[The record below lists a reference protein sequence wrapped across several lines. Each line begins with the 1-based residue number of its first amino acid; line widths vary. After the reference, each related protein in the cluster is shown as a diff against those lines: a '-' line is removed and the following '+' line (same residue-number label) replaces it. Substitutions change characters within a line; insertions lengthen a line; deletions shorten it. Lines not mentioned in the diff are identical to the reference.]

1 MPLPTARRLTA
12 LIGCLA
18 ACCSIQS
25 NGKDESGIEK
35 VLFGVLREAGDGVT
49 SRDLPLV
56 GSRVAL
62 SGAYLAL
69 EATLTG
75 NLWLAI
81 ATNTAGLLTAILL
94 CKRPAGEPAQ
104 Q

>member
-1 MPLPTARRLTA
+1 MA
-12 LIGCLA
+12 G
-18 ACCSIQS
+18 CCSIQPS
-25 NGKDESGIEK
+25 GKDESGRQQ
-35 VLFGVLREAGDGVT
+35 VLFGVMREAGDGVSYT
-49 SRDLPLV
+49 DLPLV

-81 ATNTAGLLTAILL
+81 GTNTVGLLTAILL
-94 CKRPAGEPAQ
+94 CKRPAGEPAR
-104 Q
+104 